1 MILLLNLILTV
12 ILGYQIFL
20 PVGREEETVAYSY
33 LDIIPSTTYQL
44 CSWFKSFNSQGS
56 FLNCF
61 WSLIGGKSLLMA
73 DQLKTFQGQII
84 RLSVDDEDSKYFSI
98 SINGNKL
105 QIETEK
111 DETEPIISGLFS
123 KSLSDWLTY
132 FWPMNA
138 LNASTNKDQFEN
150 SLSRC

>member
-1 MILLLNLILTV
+1 MVLTV

-44 CSWFKSFNSQGS
+44 CSWFKSFNSQG
-56 FLNCF
+56 
-61 WSLIGGKSLLMA
+61 
-73 DQLKTFQGQII
+73 QII

-111 DETEPIISGLFS
+111 DETEPIISGPFS
-123 KSLSDWLTY
+123 KCFLIGSPILANYRPRINQPINLKTLLSQRQNRSWH
-132 FWPMNA
+132 
-138 LNASTNKDQFEN
+138 
-150 SLSRC
+150 